1 MNIPKPMVT
10 QNNWDGMT
18 TFIMGVSID
27 SLSFVNLLF
36 MYENNFV
43 TYFKMKSSISER
55 KYTIY
60 AFLFKTILLIF
71 LDEIYSNFLSN
82 IFSLIYNIKFN
93 YL

>member
-10 QNNWDGMT
+10 QNNWDGMK

>member
-36 MYENNFV
+36 IFF
-43 TYFKMKSSISER
+43 TYFKMKISISER

>member
-36 MYENNFV
+36 IFF

>member
-10 QNNWDGMT
+10 QNNWDGMK

-36 MYENNFV
+36 MYGNNFV
-43 TYFKMKSSISER
+43 TYFKTKSSISER

>member
-36 MYENNFV
+36 IYENNFV

>member
-1 MNIPKPMVT
+1 
-10 QNNWDGMT
+10 
-18 TFIMGVSID
+18 
-27 SLSFVNLLF
+27 

>member
-10 QNNWDGMT
+10 QNNWDGMK

-36 MYENNFV
+36 MYEYNLV
-43 TYFKMKSSISER
+43 TYFKIKSSISER

-60 AFLFKTILLIF
+60 AFLFKIILLIF
-71 LDEIYSNFLSN
+71 LDEIYFNFFKQY
-82 IFSLIYNIKFN
+82 IFFN
-93 YL
+93 S

>member
-10 QNNWDGMT
+10 QNNWDGMK

-36 MYENNFV
+36 IYENNFV